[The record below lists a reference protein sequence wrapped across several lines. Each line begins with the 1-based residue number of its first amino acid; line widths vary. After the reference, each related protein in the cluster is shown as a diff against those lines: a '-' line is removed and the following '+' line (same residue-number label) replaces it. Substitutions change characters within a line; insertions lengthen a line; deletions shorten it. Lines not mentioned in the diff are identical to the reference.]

1 MDITSYTDLLNV
13 ARMQNDAQRLL
24 FVFTAAELPEE
35 HGPAQKD
42 AFLAGQGGALVPVM
56 CVDKL
61 PDELGNFDALVT
73 ESQKTGASW
82 DIVFISAM
90 SGVLSLPPSSDE
102 AEHPLL
108 MMVESIKNGRLSNML
123 AFDRSGDPVQFF

>member
-1 MDITSYTDLLNV
+1 MDISSYADLLTA
-13 ARMQNDAQRLL
+13 ARMQKDAQRLL
-24 FVFTAAELPEE
+24 FVFTRAELPEE
-35 HGPAQKD
+35 HGPGQKED
-42 AFLAGQGGALVPVM
+42 FLAGQGGALVPVM

-61 PDELGNFDALVT
+61 PEELGGFEALVD
-73 ESQKTGASW
+73 ESQHTGAEW
-82 DIVFISAM
+82 DIVFVSAM
-90 SGVLSLPPSSDE
+90 SGVSSLPPSSDE